1 MGHPFDKRNTK
12 REKRTEG
19 ITMKS
24 FKNKMIMAY
33 LAAVSI
39 ASAIGYTA
47 KMEWWACGLL
57 SMGLMIVFINTF
69 KD

>member
-1 MGHPFDKRNTK
+1 
-12 REKRTEG
+12 
-19 ITMKS
+19 MKS

-39 ASAIGYTA
+39 TSAIGYTA

-57 SMGLMIVFINTF
+57 SMGLMIVFVNTF